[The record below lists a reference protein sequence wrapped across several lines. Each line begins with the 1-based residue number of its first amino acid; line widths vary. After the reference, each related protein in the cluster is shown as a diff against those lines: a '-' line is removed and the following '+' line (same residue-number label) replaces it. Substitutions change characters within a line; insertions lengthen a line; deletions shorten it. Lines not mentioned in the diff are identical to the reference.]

1 MIDIF
6 FSRERAR
13 RGKGQLKPGHGLQCT
28 STDGTR
34 VAGMSYDV
42 LFFKLRQKKK
52 SKHFHFCFLHK
63 TLIEALTT
71 TNRNTKNR
79 KTMSQATG
87 QGSGPSAQAQA
98 ESFRA
103 WRSCAGRRGGGGF
116 VKVSSTCGA
125 QKPVFLTA
133 WCTQGVVLGAV
144 GVGLWTW
151 AAYGHHNHQGYWSE
165 DRSDWHSNHYFG
177 HRREMEAR
185 MDKLMALQMENAEML
200 KRLQAAQGV
209 AQDPSKQL

>member
-116 VKVSSTCGA
+116 VK
-125 QKPVFLTA
+125 
-133 WCTQGVVLGAV
+133 GVVLGAV

-165 DRSDWHSNHYFG
+165 DRSDWHSNHFG